1 MGELIQTY
9 WAEIILAAMAFIK
22 VIVNLTPTE
31 ADNKVFGWIDTLIN
45 AIVADRRKER
55 REARKND

>member
-31 ADNKVFGWIDTLIN
+31 ADNKVFGWLDTLIS
-45 AIVADRRKER
+45 AIVSDRRKER